1 VRDGHA
7 AIGAGDDLMHVNL
20 AISVTAIKYSRLAR
34 KFDPMSELALH
45 DSADNRQ
52 SCLTLGMM
60 FACISLIVTIAA
72 MLTTIALI

>member
-1 VRDGHA
+1 
-7 AIGAGDDLMHVNL
+7 
-20 AISVTAIKYSRLAR
+20 
-34 KFDPMSELALH
+34 MSELALH